1 VQLLLPLHQVQQL
14 SRLLQVLVGHLVRQ
28 LPVLLALLPPCFQA
42 LLVLLMVRLLLAAL
56 MV

>member
-1 VQLLLPLHQVQQL
+1 VQQL